1 MLSTRNR
8 SSIQKDTGCVP
19 HQVRRWKKMAALI
32 NTALLKI
39 IAPHFYCRIGM
50 VQAANTGENIGNP
63 PETSEHA
70 HMVQRWNNQYDL

>member
-1 MLSTRNR
+1 
-8 SSIQKDTGCVP
+8 
-19 HQVRRWKKMAALI
+19 MAALI